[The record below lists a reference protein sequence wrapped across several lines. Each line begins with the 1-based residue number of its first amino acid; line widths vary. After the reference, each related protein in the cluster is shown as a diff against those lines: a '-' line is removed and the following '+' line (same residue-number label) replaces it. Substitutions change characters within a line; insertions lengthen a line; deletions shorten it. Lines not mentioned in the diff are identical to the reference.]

1 MKKKKVNKKELV
13 KSVLIIVLA
22 LGILILLGRILKYQN
37 FENDY
42 TDWIGIQE
50 KENDYY
56 TGKIQEGFAKAVE
69 PESIIIS
76 TEGKST
82 FIFKSERRF

>member
-56 TGKIQEGFAKAVE
+56 TGKIQE
-69 PESIIIS
+69 P
-76 TEGKST
+76 KSCV
-82 FIFKSERRF
+82 FW